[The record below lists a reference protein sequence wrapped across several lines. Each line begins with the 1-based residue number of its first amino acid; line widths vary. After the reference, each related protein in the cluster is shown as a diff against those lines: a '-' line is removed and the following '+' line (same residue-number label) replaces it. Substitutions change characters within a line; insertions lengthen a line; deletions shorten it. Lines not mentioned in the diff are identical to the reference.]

1 MQRAVR
7 AMKDSPHWDFC
18 QQGEPL
24 PFESVDAYTG
34 RRARDWL
41 QREAVLRYQAWGAP
55 VRDAGFWWSQ
65 GEAVTLVRGA
75 VQPTLTP

>member
-1 MQRAVR
+1 M
-7 AMKDSPHWDFC
+7 
-18 QQGEPL
+18 

-34 RRARDWL
+34 RRARDRL
-41 QREAVLRYQAWGAP
+41 QREAVLRYQVWGAP
-55 VRDAGFWWSQ
+55 VRDAGFWRSQ